1 MSVFGLRSVY
11 LLGRQGVTCG
21 CLWVVVV
28 CAFETLSRGCLNPV
42 EWVVD
47 LPLRTVVGGRYTI
60 QSIWFLQRK
69 VDRDDLSSVGKSK
82 DNLY

>member
-1 MSVFGLRSVY
+1 M
-11 LLGRQGVTCG
+11 
-21 CLWVVVV
+21 WVPLVVV

-47 LPLRTVVGGRYTI
+47 LPLRRAVGGRYTI

-69 VDRDDLSSVGKSK
+69 VDQDDLSSVGKSK